1 MRRVETF
8 GEDALTREIDGPLRD
23 FEERQLAVGAG
34 DREHA
39 VAIDD
44 IRFRRLEEVCC
55 DPASPSSSTKRPA
68 QGSRL

>member
-34 DREHA
+34 DRQ
-39 VAIDD
+39 
-44 IRFRRLEEVCC
+44 L
-55 DPASPSSSTKRPA
+55 
-68 QGSRL
+68 SR